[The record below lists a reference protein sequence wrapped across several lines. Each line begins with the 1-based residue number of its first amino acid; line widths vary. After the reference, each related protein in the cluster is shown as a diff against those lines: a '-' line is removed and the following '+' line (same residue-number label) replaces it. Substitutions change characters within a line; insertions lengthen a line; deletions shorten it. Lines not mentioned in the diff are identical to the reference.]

1 MSIKNLFTVP
11 IYETKLDLDTDK
23 LRLFCIE
30 HKIQNE
36 GVMKSNVGGYQS
48 NRIDVDFDECL
59 RPLFEEVVNHATK
72 FANIFLANDGKQKM
86 NYAWYNINYYKDN
99 NKSHTHPVFCD
110 IASVY
115 YVKTPENCGVIQFE
129 NPAKRELE
137 FTSRGIIPESWNAYN
152 SRTWWLPVSENTL
165 YLFPC
170 WLSHYVEPNNNK
182 DEERISFSL
191 NTVGE

>member
-99 NKSHTHPVFCD
+99 NEKFSAAVFNLVN
-110 IASVY
+110 ISY
-115 YVKTPENCGVIQFE
+115 YMEFWISNCS
-129 NPAKRELE
+129 
-137 FTSRGIIPESWNAYN
+137 T
-152 SRTWWLPVSENTL
+152 
-165 YLFPC
+165 YL
-170 WLSHYVEPNNNK
+170 
-182 DEERISFSL
+182 
-191 NTVGE
+191 